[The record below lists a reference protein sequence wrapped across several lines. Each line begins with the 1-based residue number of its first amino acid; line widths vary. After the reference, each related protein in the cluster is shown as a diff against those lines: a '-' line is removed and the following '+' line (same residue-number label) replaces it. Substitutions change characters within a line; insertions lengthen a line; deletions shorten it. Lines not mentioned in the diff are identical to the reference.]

1 MYFLIPAVI
10 VIAIIFLLIF
20 HWRKKKI
27 IKKICLMSVHE
38 KCCLLNEL
46 VEPFGYCYNR
56 KQDIFTS
63 TTDAWQKKFG
73 YGEIYDRL
81 APFGNMI
88 FDCQPVYFDYDGKT
102 WLIEF
107 WKGQYGINTG
117 SEIGIYHADKII
129 PQKKMKKTI
138 YAAVTEDEYLEM
150 RTELLRKGKPVA
162 DLSARHWWL
171 TIFKM
176 GCFSKPKD
184 LELKIFIDFPNQ
196 EMREA
201 FVDALISTGCCPDA
215 ICTNCNA
222 VSFTF
227 RASKRKRNIFKRLY
241 RGYVQLMNR
250 LFCKLYCFVTRPF
263 QCTYDKL
270 LYLYYYL
277 PFIFRHMLRLRHHRR
292 HKKHKIHRHKR

>member
-1 MYFLIPAVI
+1 
-10 VIAIIFLLIF
+10 
-20 HWRKKKI
+20 
-27 IKKICLMSVHE
+27 MSVHE

-46 VEPFGYCYNR
+46 VEPFGYCYNL

-73 YGEIYDRL
+73 YSEIYDRL

-88 FDCQPVYFDYDGKT
+88 FDCQPVYFDYAGKT

-117 SEIGIYHADKII
+117 SEIGVYHADSII
-129 PQKKMKKTI
+129 PPKKRKKTI
-138 YAAVTEDEYLEM
+138 FAAVQEDEYLEM
-150 RTELLRKGKPVA
+150 RTELIRKDKPIA

-201 FVDALISTGCCPDA
+201 FVDALIETGCCPDA
-215 ICTNCNA
+215 ICTNCNM

-227 RASKRKRNIFKRLY
+227 RVSKRKRNIFVRLY
-241 RGYVQLMNR
+241 RGYVQLLNR
-250 LFCKLYCFVTRPF
+250 LLCKLYRFVTRPF
-263 QCTYDKL
+263 KCTYDRL
-270 LYLYYYL
+270 LYLYFYL
-277 PFIFRHMLRLRHHRR
+277 PYIFRHMLRLRHHRK
-292 HKKHKIHRHKR
+292 HKKHKHNR